1 MEIPGWNFFFIETK
15 RKSSNS
21 SMKTEQKK
29 SQTAIYAQVFTAMNS
44 LNKSLKSFVFVSR
57 LPDLPRVML
66 RMLMPFMKFIHCF
79 NC

>member
-1 MEIPGWNFFFIETK
+1 
-15 RKSSNS
+15 
-21 SMKTEQKK
+21 MKTEQKK

-44 LNKSLKSFVFVSR
+44 LNKLLKSFVFVSR

-79 NC
+79 LLKVFFGRIQTTSDN

>member
-1 MEIPGWNFFFIETK
+1 MEIPGWNFFSIETK

-57 LPDLPRVML
+57 LPDLPRV
-66 RMLMPFMKFIHCF
+66 KC
-79 NC
+79 